1 MEKENVL
8 VMGASTAEWRYSFK
22 ATKMLK
28 EYGHVPVCLGK
39 QAGLC
44 AGETIVQQFPLDPS
58 FDTITLYLNPQHQI
72 QYYDNI
78 VQAAPKRVIF
88 NPGTENE
95 TLQEILNAHN
105 IPWEEACTLVLLSTE
120 QY

>member
-28 EYGHVPVCLGK
+28 EYGHAPVCLGK
-39 QAGLC
+39 LDGLC
-44 AGETIVQQFPLDPS
+44 AGETIVNQFPQDQS

-72 QYYDNI
+72 QYYENI
-78 VQAAPKRVIF
+78 IQAAPHRVIF
-88 NPGTENE
+88 NPGTENDE
-95 TLQEILNAHN
+95 LQEMLNTHG
-105 IPWEEACTLVLLSTE
+105 IDWEEACTLVLLSTG